1 MKLKH
6 LIFTLSILFISSC
19 SKKTNDP
26 EFIKNVTGRYLYNSD
41 ELVKIY
47 FNENELLM
55 EWRGA
60 KNIKPLRINDTTFF
74 VKEMNEKIYF
84 QTNPSNHKLYMI
96 LIPKDKNKSMVYNY
110 RKLDDNQKTPSEY
123 LMNNE
128 YEKALDAY
136 KVIKERDSLDSSIN
150 EKNLNSLGYRKLRE
164 KKYENAINIFKIN
177 VALYPESSNVYDSL
191 ADAFMKSGDTIQAI
205 VNYKKSLEFDSGN
218 ARAKRN
224 IKRLEK
230 KG

>member
-1 MKLKH
+1 MKYKYL
-6 LIFTLSILFISSC
+6 LFLFLLVFINSC

-26 EFIKNVTGRYLYNSD
+26 EFVKNVTGRYLYNSD
-41 ELVKIY
+41 ELVSVH
-47 FNENELLM
+47 FDENELFM

-60 KNIKPLRINDTTFF
+60 KNIKPLKINDSTFF
-74 VKEMNEKIYF
+74 VKEMNEKVYF
-84 QTNPSNHKLYMI
+84 QINPSDKKLYMV
-96 LIPKDKNKSMVYNY
+96 LIPKEKDKPAEYNY
-110 RKLDDNQKTPSEY
+110 RKLDKNEKIPSEY

-128 YEKALDAY
+128 FDKALDAY
-136 KVIKERDSLDSSIN
+136 KVIKEKDSLDSTIN
-150 EKNLNSLGYRKLRE
+150 ENNLNTLGYKKLRE
-164 KKYENAINIFKIN
+164 KKYENAIDIFKIN

-205 VNYKKSLEFDSGN
+205 KNYKRSLEFDSGN

-230 KG
+230 KE

>member
-1 MKLKH
+1 MKYKYL
-6 LIFTLSILFISSC
+6 LFLFLLVFINSC

-26 EFIKNVTGRYLYNSD
+26 EFVKNVTGRYLYNSD
-41 ELVKIY
+41 ELVNVH
-47 FNENELLM
+47 FDENELFM

-60 KNIKPLRINDTTFF
+60 KNIKPLKINDSTFF
-74 VKEMNEKIYF
+74 VKEMNEKVYF
-84 QTNPSNHKLYMI
+84 QINPSDKKLYMV
-96 LIPKDKNKSMVYNY
+96 LIPKEKDKPAEYNY
-110 RKLDDNQKTPSEY
+110 RKLDENEKIPSEY

-128 YEKALDAY
+128 FDKALDAY
-136 KVIKERDSLDSSIN
+136 KIIKEKDSLDSTIN
-150 EKNLNSLGYRKLRE
+150 ENNLNTLGYKKLRE
-164 KKYENAINIFKIN
+164 KKYENAIDIFKIN

-205 VNYKKSLEFDSGN
+205 KNYKRSLEFDSGN

-230 KG
+230 KE